1 MGRGRRRRVLEELG
15 SYHIV
20 SRLLPEL
27 EWWDDAEKEEVLRL
41 LERLARGFFVQIHA
55 FCIMSNHFHV
65 LVTAQERAAADA
77 SERDLVR
84 RYRAIFGKRA
94 EPPLGEQQRD
104 GSVDP
109 DGDGGIERLRERLG
123 DVSRFV
129 QEFKQTI
136 GRRYNARR
144 GRRGTIW
151 QDRFRSVVT
160 EKAGDA
166 EITQAAYIDLNPIRA
181 GLVRVPEDYRW
192 SSAGLRVRSPG
203 RAKRLLA
210 PIHHPEL
217 RRIGERWYR
226 QFLYCAGVAVPK
238 GKPATVGRISAADA
252 QAIVQRQGALGIF
265 QRLHYRCRN
274 LSEGIVVGS
283 AGFVERLQREQG
295 QLRAR
300 GRPFLEP
307 APEAGSGNH
316 QPPLCGTRVL
326 DPARSP

>member
-1 MGRGRRRRVLEELG
+1 MSMGRRRRRRVLEELG

-27 EWWDDAEKEEVLRL
+27 EWWSDAEKEEILRL

-55 FCIMSNHFHV
+55 FCIMSNHFHL
-65 LVTAQERAAADA
+65 LVTTQERAAAKA
-77 SERDLVR
+77 SKRELVR

-94 EPPLGEQQRD
+94 DPPLGEQQTD

-109 DGDGGIERLRERLG
+109 DGDGGIQRLRERLG
-123 DVSRFV
+123 GVSRFV

-144 GRRGTIW
+144 ERRGTIW
-151 QDRFRSVVT
+151 CDRFRSVVT

-181 GLVRVPEDYRW
+181 KLVRVPEDSRW
-192 SSAGLRVRSPG
+192 SSAGLRVRSPR

-210 PIHHPEL
+210 PPHHPALE
-217 RRIGERWYR
+217 RIGDRWYR
-226 QFLYCAGVAVPK
+226 QFVYCAGVESPK
-238 GKPATVGRISAADA
+238 GKPATAGRISAADA
-252 QAIVQRQGALGIF
+252 QAIVERQGALGIL

-274 LSEGIVVGS
+274 LSEGIAVGS
-283 AGFVERLQREQG
+283 AEFVERVQREQG
-295 QLRAR
+295 QLRVR

-307 APEAGSGNH
+307 SSDARADDHP
-316 QPPLCGTRVL
+316 PPLCGTRVL
-326 DPARSP
+326 PSP